1 MVARGVVA
9 TTNIART
16 IRVVEVGKM
25 VKLQNEATINLFL
38 LVTIFVV
45 FVAFLFH
52 PTVGKE

>member
-16 IRVVEVGKM
+16 VRVVEVGKM